1 MEYFAY
7 GFILALVAAIAF
19 IYLAHKVQDARDNA
33 KGPDVL
39 ANALLAGYN
48 ASDIKTEGEPEK
60 AVKTEGELEKDCFRI
75 IFDRKE
81 KILRSPKYNHD
92 VRGPMAID
100 VYQWITGNKIEED
113 E

>member
-7 GFILALVAAIAF
+7 GFILALIAAITF
-19 IYLAHKVQDARDNA
+19 IYLAHKVQDARDNS
-33 KGPDVL
+33 KGPD
-39 ANALLAGYN
+39 NFP
-48 ASDIKTEGEPEK
+48 KEEK
-60 AVKTEGELEKDCFRI
+60 VVKTEGELEKDCFLI

>member
-7 GFILALVAAIAF
+7 GFIIALVAAISF
-19 IYLAHKVQDARDNA
+19 IYLAHKVQDTRDNS
-33 KGPDVL
+33 KGPDNFPV
-39 ANALLAGYN
+39 
-48 ASDIKTEGEPEK
+48 EEK
-60 AVKTEGELEKDCFRI
+60 VVKTEGELEKDCFLI

>member
-19 IYLAHKVQDARDNA
+19 IYLAHKAQDTRDNS
-33 KGPDVL
+33 KGPD
-39 ANALLAGYN
+39 NFP
-48 ASDIKTEGEPEK
+48 KEEK
-60 AVKTEGELEKDCFRI
+60 VVKTEGELEKDCFLI

>member
-19 IYLAHKVQDARDNA
+19 IYLAHKAQDARDNS
-33 KGPDVL
+33 KGPDNFPV
-39 ANALLAGYN
+39 
-48 ASDIKTEGEPEK
+48 EEK
-60 AVKTEGELEKDCFRI
+60 VVKTEGELEKDCFLI

>member
-7 GFILALVAAIAF
+7 GFIIALAISILF
-19 IYLAHKVQDARDNA
+19 IYLAHKVQDARDNS
-33 KGPDVL
+33 KGPDNFPVEENDKL
-39 ANALLAGYN
+39 VKYF
-48 ASDIKTEGEPEK
+48 PEK
-60 AVKTEGELEKDCFRI
+60 AVKTEGELEKDCFLI

-92 VRGPMAID
+92 VKGPMAID

>member
-7 GFILALVAAIAF
+7 GFIIALIAAIAF
-19 IYLAHKVQDARDNA
+19 IYLAHKVQDARDNS
-33 KGPDVL
+33 KGPD
-39 ANALLAGYN
+39 NFP
-48 ASDIKTEGEPEK
+48 KEEK
-60 AVKTEGELEKDCFRI
+60 VVKTEGELEKDCFLI

>member
-7 GFILALVAAIAF
+7 GFIIALVAAIAF
-19 IYLAHKVQDARDNA
+19 IYLAHKVQDARDNS
-33 KGPDVL
+33 KGPDNFP
-39 ANALLAGYN
+39 A
-48 ASDIKTEGEPEK
+48 EEK
-60 AVKTEGELEKDCFRI
+60 VVKTEGELEKDCFLI

-81 KILRSPKYNHD
+81 KVLRSPKYNHD

>member
-7 GFILALVAAIAF
+7 GFIIALVAAIAF
-19 IYLAHKVQDARDNA
+19 IYLAHKVQDTRDNS
-33 KGPDVL
+33 KGPD
-39 ANALLAGYN
+39 NFP
-48 ASDIKTEGEPEK
+48 KEEK
-60 AVKTEGELEKDCFRI
+60 VAKTEGELEKDCFLI

-100 VYQWITGNKIEED
+100 VYQWITGNKIKED

>member
-7 GFILALVAAIAF
+7 GFIIALVAAIAF
-19 IYLAHKVQDARDNA
+19 IYLAHKVQDAKDNS
-33 KGPDVL
+33 KGPD
-39 ANALLAGYN
+39 NFP
-48 ASDIKTEGEPEK
+48 KEEK
-60 AVKTEGELEKDCFRI
+60 VVKTEGELEKDCFLI

>member
-7 GFILALVAAIAF
+7 GFIIALVAAIAF
-19 IYLAHKVQDARDNA
+19 IYLAHKVQDARDNS
-33 KGPDVL
+33 KGPDNFP
-39 ANALLAGYN
+39 A
-48 ASDIKTEGEPEK
+48 EEK
-60 AVKTEGELEKDCFRI
+60 VVKTEGELEKDCFLI
-75 IFDRKE
+75 IFDKKE

>member
-7 GFILALVAAIAF
+7 GFIIALIAAISF
-19 IYLAHKVQDARDNA
+19 IYLAHKVQDTRDNS
-33 KGPDVL
+33 KGPDNFPV
-39 ANALLAGYN
+39 
-48 ASDIKTEGEPEK
+48 EEK
-60 AVKTEGELEKDCFRI
+60 VVKTEGELEKDCFLI

>member
-7 GFILALVAAIAF
+7 GFIIALAISILF
-19 IYLAHKVQDARDNA
+19 IYLAHKAQDARDNS
-33 KGPDVL
+33 KGPDNFPEEKNDKFVK
-39 ANALLAGYN
+39 YF
-48 ASDIKTEGEPEK
+48 PEK
-60 AVKTEGELEKDCFRI
+60 VVKTEGELEKDCFLI

-92 VRGPMAID
+92 VKGPMAID

>member
-7 GFILALVAAIAF
+7 GFIIALVAAIAF
-19 IYLAHKVQDARDNA
+19 IYLAHKVQDARDNS
-33 KGPDVL
+33 KGPDQL
-39 ANALLAGYN
+39 ANALLADHN
-48 ASDIKTEGEPEK
+48 ASDI
-60 AVKTEGELEKDCFRI
+60 KTEGELEKDCFLI

-113 E
+113 EE

>member
-7 GFILALVAAIAF
+7 GFIIALVAAIAF
-19 IYLAHKVQDARDNA
+19 IYLAHKVQDARDNS
-33 KGPDVL
+33 KGPD
-39 ANALLAGYN
+39 NFPKEE
-48 ASDIKTEGEPEK
+48 KT
-60 AVKTEGELEKDCFRI
+60 VKTEGELEKDCFLI

-81 KILRSPKYNHD
+81 KVLRSPKYNHD

>member
-7 GFILALVAAIAF
+7 GFILALVAAITF
-19 IYLAHKVQDARDNA
+19 IYLAHKVQDARDNS
-33 KGPDVL
+33 KGPDQL
-39 ANALLAGYN
+39 ANALLAGHN
-48 ASDIKTEGEPEK
+48 ASDIKTKEEK
-60 AVKTEGELEKDCFRI
+60 EVKTEGELEKDCFLI